1 MIPQLETS
9 SDVFMTVRGK
19 ICAYLKS
26 ADTLDFRVS
35 VFIFQYM
42 CLFFYNVIC
51 LYNYAMSEKKKKVAF
66 LVAKAHGRNAF

>member
-1 MIPQLETS
+1 
-9 SDVFMTVRGK
+9 MTVKGK

-51 LYNYAMSEKKKKVAF
+51 LYNYAMFA
-66 LVAKAHGRNAF
+66 